1 MRTISMR
8 TQATY
13 IGLHSEYKRNTLGWT
28 SMWFNKNWSC
38 DHWYSQ
44 RFQSQRHWWNARNN
58 LRLKGSWVACLLP
71 TTHLLCKSFRHS
83 LEWLCW
89 VTLAEFKIVWW
100 MPAAEFNK
108 TWSHNN
114 KIQPKIAIIATLMKC
129 RNLMLVVSISCHL
142 PLAHTAS
149 FYVPVSSTSALDKYP
164 DLQFITTRGR
174 VKKQSYS
181 HSVTPKFLKMHYIT
195 NCSTSLGYR

>member
-38 DHWYSQ
+38 DLWYSQ
-44 RFQSQRHWWNARNN
+44 RFQSQRDCEMQEITCGWKVLELLA
-58 LRLKGSWVACLLP
+58 SLP

-83 LEWLCW
+83 LEWLHW
-89 VTLAEFKIVWW
+89 MTLAEFKHVWW

-108 TWSHNN
+108 TWPHNN

-129 RNLMLVVSISCHL
+129 RNLMLVVHISCHL
-142 PLAHTAS
+142 PLAHTAP
-149 FYVPVSSTSALDKYP
+149 FYLPVSSTSALDRHP
-164 DLQFITTRGR
+164 DLLFITTSER
-174 VKKQSYS
+174 VKKQLYS
-181 HSVTPKFLKMHYIT
+181 HSVTPKFVKMHYIK